1 MSSSTK
7 YCTTECKNQ
16 CENDSKC
23 NDECMDYCLKQN
35 NSNFMS
41 DLFSGWKLFAMMSV
55 CFLLLASCLYFVFKM
70 NTSSQS
76 YPYNVNS
83 SFNPLSSMKPNAPMM
98 SQTGS
103 MMPQY
108 GQPMPQTGSYNPYMY

>member
-1 MSSSTK
+1 
-7 YCTTECKNQ
+7 
-16 CENDSKC
+16 
-23 NDECMDYCLKQN
+23 
-35 NSNFMS
+35 
-41 DLFSGWKLFAMMSV
+41 
-55 CFLLLASCLYFVFKM
+55 M